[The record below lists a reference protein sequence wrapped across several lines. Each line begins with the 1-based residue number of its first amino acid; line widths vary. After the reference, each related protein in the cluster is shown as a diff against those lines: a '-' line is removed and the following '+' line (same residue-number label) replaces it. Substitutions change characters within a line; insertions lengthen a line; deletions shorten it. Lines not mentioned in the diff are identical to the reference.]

1 MSDEIYELDSS
12 NLEQSALLSLLEET
26 NQSIFLTGKAG
37 TGKST
42 LLRYITKHT
51 QKKHIILASTGIA
64 ALNVGGQT
72 IHSFFKLPF
81 RPLLPDDEDL
91 STKGGR
97 IHEIFRYS
105 KGHRQIIRDLE
116 LIIIDEI
123 SMVRADTI
131 DAIDKLLRVYSGR
144 SSIAFGGI
152 QLLLVGDLFQL
163 EPVVTAD
170 DKTILNRV
178 YTTSFFFGAKVFDA
192 HNLVTIELQK
202 VYRQAD
208 PHFVEILDRVRI
220 GRVAHQDIWNI
231 NTRVCPDPIPSDSDL
246 TVTLGTRRSQVAYI
260 NEKKLESLPS
270 SSISFAGL
278 IDGEFPE
285 HLLPTEPTLVLKEG
299 AQVMLLVNDRDKKWA
314 NGSIG
319 IIDSID
325 EEHGKIFVRLG
336 NDELHSIAHYTWEN
350 KRYIYDEET
359 KKIKTE
365 TLGQFTQLPLRL
377 AWAITIHKS
386 QGLTFD
392 KVIIDFGERV
402 FAAGQAYVALSRCR
416 SMEGMIL
423 RSPIQLRDIIV
434 RHEVQ
439 RFYERANDHTMIESS
454 LDRAK
459 SLKDY
464 IEACRLWSKG
474 HYLPALACFREALK
488 SNAQELSNLA
498 YQRLLLSKLYAIERK
513 DRELR
518 ELRKEMEEQRQMLR
532 SLSAEHKAMGDECL
546 ALANDPNAAL
556 RCYAKALSF
565 DKLNISA
572 LLGRARALHAKH
584 ERESTLATL
593 AEAVALAPIDKEVL
607 MTQAELLLGYG
618 LNDEALQPLLRLVS
632 LQSDHIPA
640 LELLAEAYDRLGQ
653 ETEAHTLREEIA
665 RLKRRQN

>member
-1 MSDEIYELDSS
+1 MSAEIHELDSS
-12 NLEQSALLSLLEET
+12 NLEQAALLSLLEET

-51 QKKHIILASTGIA
+51 HKKHIVLASTGIA

-91 STKGGR
+91 NTRGR
-97 IHEIFRYS
+97 RIYEVFRYS
-105 KGHRQIIRDLE
+105 KGHRQIIRDLD

-123 SMVRADTI
+123 SMVRADVI

-144 SSIAFGGI
+144 SSVPFGGI

-170 DKTILNRV
+170 DRTILDRA
-178 YTTSFFFGAKVFDA
+178 YSTPFFFGAKVFEQ
-192 HNLVTIELQK
+192 HELVTIELQK

-208 PHFVEILDRVRI
+208 PHFVDILDRVRI
-220 GRVAHQDIWNI
+220 GRISHQDIWSI
-231 NTRVCPDPIPSDSDL
+231 NTRVSTDFTPSAEDL
-246 TVTLGTRRSQVAYI
+246 TITLGTKRSQVAHI
-260 NEKKLESLPS
+260 NEQKLDSLPTPS
-270 SSISFAGL
+270 VSFSGVV
-278 IDGEFPE
+278 DGEFPD
-285 HLLPTEPTLVLKEG
+285 HLLPTEPILTLKQG
-299 AQVMLLVNDRDKKWA
+299 AQVMLLVNDRDRKWA
-314 NGSIG
+314 NGTIG

-325 EEHGKIFVRLG
+325 EEKGKIFVRLE

-350 KRYIYDEET
+350 KRYVYDEET

-392 KVIIDFGERV
+392 KVVIDFGERV

-416 SMEGMIL
+416 SMEGMTL
-423 RSPIQLRDIIV
+423 RAPIHLRDIIV

-439 RFYERANDHTMIESS
+439 RFYGRANDRAVIESS
-454 LDRAK
+454 LERAQ
-459 SLKDY
+459 SLRDY
-464 IEACRLWSKG
+464 IEACRSWSRG
-474 HYLPALACFREALK
+474 RYLPALASLREALRG
-488 SNAQELSNLA
+488 NAHELANPA
-498 YQRLLLSKLYAIERK
+498 YQRLLLSKLYVIERK
-513 DRELR
+513 DRELMT
-518 ELRKEMEEQRQMLR
+518 LRKELEEQRQLLR
-532 SLSAEHKAMGDECL
+532 SLSAEHKTMGDECL
-546 ALANDPNAAL
+546 SLAGDPDAAL

-565 DKLNISA
+565 DRLNVQA

-584 ERESTLATL
+584 EREATLATL
-593 AEAVALAPIDKEVL
+593 AEAVALAPIDADVL
-607 MTQAELLLGYG
+607 LTQAELLLGYG
-618 LNDEALQPLLRLVS
+618 LNEEALQPLLRLVS
-632 LQSDHIPA
+632 LQSEHIPA

-653 ETEAHTLREEIA
+653 ESEADALRDQVA
-665 RLKRRQN
+665 LLKRKRR